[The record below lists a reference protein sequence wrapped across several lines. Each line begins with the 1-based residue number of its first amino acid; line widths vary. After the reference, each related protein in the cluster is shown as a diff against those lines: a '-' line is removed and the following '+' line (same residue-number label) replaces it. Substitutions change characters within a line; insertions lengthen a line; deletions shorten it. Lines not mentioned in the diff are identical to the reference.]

1 MQEIRY
7 GILSTAQIV
16 PRFVQGIREAAGCRV
31 TAIASRTLAKAE
43 RAARELEIPIA
54 YGSYQELFESG
65 EVDIIY
71 IATYN
76 QGHYQAAKEALLNGK
91 HVLLEKPFTLTSAE
105 AEELFQLA
113 ETQQCFLMEAQKA
126 VFLPITTQVK
136 QLLETGKLGQ
146 VRWIDSVIAY
156 PNVDHIRWF
165 DSRAAGG
172 GVMRGSG
179 VYPVEYLQYL
189 LGTGWQ
195 EAQGAALYQKGG
207 TDKQANL
214 LLQFADLTASL
225 YLTTLLDLPNRLVIH
240 GTNGKVEIPSFWKT
254 RQAFVQIG
262 AETYE
267 LIGADHS
274 EFFYE
279 VEHVNDCLRAG
290 LLTSPIM
297 TKEVTLRTVGL
308 MDWFY
313 REIVQDT
320 KLDKQLS
327 NTMEELQ

>member
-16 PRFVQGIREAAGCRV
+16 PRFVQGLREAQGCRV

-43 RAARELEIPIA
+43 HAAQELGIPIA
-54 YGSYQELFESG
+54 YGSYQELFDSP

-76 QGHYQAAKEALLNGK
+76 QGHYQAAKEALLSGK
-91 HVLLEKPFTLTSAE
+91 HVLLEKPFTLTLAE
-105 AEELFQLA
+105 AEELFRLA

-136 QLLETGKLGQ
+136 QLLEAGRIGK

-156 PNVDHIRWF
+156 PNIDHIRWF

-189 LGTGWQ
+189 LGTGWS
-195 EAQGAALYQKGG
+195 EAQGTAIYQKGG
-207 TDKQANL
+207 TDRQANL

-225 YLTTLLDLPNRLVIH
+225 YLTTLLDLPNRLVIY
-240 GTNGKVEIPSFWKT
+240 GTNGQVEIPSFWKT
-254 RQAFVQIG
+254 RQAFVQAG
-262 AETYE
+262 TEKYE
-267 LIGADHS
+267 LTGENHS

-279 VEHVNDCLRAG
+279 VEHVNACLRDR

-297 TKEVTLRTVGL
+297 TKEMTLRTVGL

-313 REIVQDT
+313 QEVVQDA
-320 KLDKQLS
+320 K
-327 NTMEELQ
+327 